1 MAGYYNDNIMAVR
14 FNPDVTLD
22 NGLFKHSIIESGA
35 SYAADLVISPQG
47 NIYVSSNTVRNKSIA
62 DVALLVLDG
71 KGSLIGS
78 FGNGGIVTVDMDLH
92 DGSAEALLLQPDGKI
107 VLGIT
112 SLKET
117 SRFALLRCLT
127 GEPTGMANI
136 MAQTKPVRVY
146 PIPVKDVLHID
157 ADEGCTVEIYDMQG
171 RIVAKDAN
179 IRSLNVT
186 NLPAGNYV
194 IKLSQGDRVQ
204 ALPVVKE

>member
-47 NIYVSSNTVRNKSIA
+47 NIYVSSNTVRNNSIA

-112 SLKET
+112 AS
-117 SRFALLRCLT
+117 C
-127 GEPTGMANI
+127 
-136 MAQTKPVRVY
+136 
-146 PIPVKDVLHID
+146 
-157 ADEGCTVEIYDMQG
+157 
-171 RIVAKDAN
+171 
-179 IRSLNVT
+179 
-186 NLPAGNYV
+186 
-194 IKLSQGDRVQ
+194 
-204 ALPVVKE
+204 